1 MKKKPSPNECRDT
14 ALALGFLCLLIWLF
28 NHNPVLIYVA
38 MAILLLGM
46 TVPKAM
52 KYPAILWFGLAA
64 VLHAVV
70 SRVVLGIAFFLIV
83 VPMAMLLKLAGKD
96 PMGLKKWKQGSRSVF
111 VFRKQRFAKED
122 LYRQF

>member
-1 MKKKPSPNECRDT
+1 MKKPSPNECRDT
-14 ALALGFLCLLIWLF
+14 ALALSFLCLLIFLF
-28 NHNPVLIYVA
+28 NHSLVLIYIA

-52 KYPAILWFGLAA
+52 KYPAIAWFGLAA
-64 VLHAVV
+64 VLHSVV

-83 VPMAMLLKLAGKD
+83 LPMAMIMKLIGKD
-96 PMGLKKWKQGSRSVF
+96 PMGLKKWKQGSQSAF
-111 VFRKQRFAKED
+111 VFRRQRFAKED